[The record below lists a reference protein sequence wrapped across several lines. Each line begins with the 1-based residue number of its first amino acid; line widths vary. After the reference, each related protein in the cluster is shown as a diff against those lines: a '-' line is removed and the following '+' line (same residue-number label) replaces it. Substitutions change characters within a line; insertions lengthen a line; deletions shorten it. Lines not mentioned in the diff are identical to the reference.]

1 MSSINYHRIAVNQ
14 EDTNAQNYTSLDN
27 LVSDKNPNDISSNIL
42 VDLYQN
48 VPVGNTSFKHLMR
61 LFKYPAENLP
71 IVHHCT
77 GGRDRTGI
85 GAMLILLVLD
95 VEWEKIVEDYTYSN
109 VALQDYHAKIFSQ
122 LEDILPKQQA
132 EKFKNDFLLKEDY
145 LTLSYN
151 NILNSYRTIETFLY
165 EEYGITE
172 DIRKEIQNYCL
183 E

>member
-1 MSSINYHRIAVNQ
+1 M
-14 EDTNAQNYTSLDN
+14 DD

-42 VDLYQN
+42 VELYQN
-48 VPVGNTSFKHLMR
+48 VPVGNASFKHLMR
-61 LFKYPAENLP
+61 MFKYPDENLP
-71 IVHHCT
+71 LLHHCT

-109 VALQDYHAKIFSQ
+109 VTLKDYHQRIFSQ
-122 LEDILPKQQA
+122 LEDIIPEQQV
-132 EKFKNDFLLKEDY
+132 EQFKKDFLLKEDY

-151 NILNSYRTIETFLY
+151 NILNSYGTIETFLY

-172 DIRKEIQNYCL
+172 DIRTTIQDYCL